1 MWVWIGVVPAH
12 NGNGQLELATVS
24 VVIKS
29 AIWVLVP
36 TVASTAQMP
45 PQKWTEQQLI
55 LDDTKEL
62 KLVTHCARQQE
73 RHQCRIVDMISV
85 DFIVNIIVGALTL
98 GRHAAGNAPCYG
110 LLCKIFNIL
119 LKVRKRNVN
128 GRCSTLVLQYK
139 IYCNSPA
146 RTVRPTI
153 QRQ

>member
-12 NGNGQLELATVS
+12 NGNGQLELATVP
-24 VVIKS
+24 VVIKC

-36 TVASTAQMP
+36 TVASTAQM

-85 DFIVNIIVGALTL
+85 DFVVNIIVGALTL
-98 GRHAAGNAPCYG
+98 GRHAAGYAPCHCEI
-110 LLCKIFNIL
+110 LCKFNIL

-128 GRCSTLVLQYK
+128 NFVFIK
-139 IYCNSPA
+139 N
-146 RTVRPTI
+146 
-153 QRQ
+153 